1 MKKTVSFCLAVL
13 MLIST
18 LLTANAV
25 QTNNRSSESDYNMF
39 YFLASGTE
47 NLNYFSLNDNTEISK
62 DKKYSAGDTVTVT
75 YNIGGIKRFGSLNSV
90 IAYNAD
96 ILEPDEL
103 AFDNGKKVSWFEYND
118 NSSLVAVN
126 NTSSG
131 IKIGMLTYDPEYG
144 TDYSN
149 NTDIVTIQ
157 FKSKTDFNQ
166 NELGIELT
174 TKRLMAVGEYDTI
187 NLTDSASDYISIK
200 VDLTVNSDT
209 DSDTDTITDTDTET
223 YFDSDDMDSDTPDT
237 DSMDTDTDTDS
248 IDTDSDNTD
257 TDTDSIDTDSDN
269 TNTDTDSMDTD
280 SDNTD
285 TDTDSM
291 DTDSDN
297 QNPTNPVK
305 KLKVGDVD
313 GDGNIT
319 SADALL
325 VLRKSVKLETFTD
338 EQITAADV
346 NKDGEINSAD
356 ALFILRKSVKLTD
369 NGTYF
374 ED

>member
-248 IDTDSDNTD
+248 MI
-257 TDTDSIDTDSDN
+257 
-269 TNTDTDSMDTD
+269 
-280 SDNTD
+280 
-285 TDTDSM
+285 
-291 DTDSDN
+291 
-297 QNPTNPVK
+297 PT
-305 KLKVGDVD
+305 
-313 GDGNIT
+313 IQT
-319 SADALL
+319 
-325 VLRKSVKLETFTD
+325 
-338 EQITAADV
+338 
-346 NKDGEINSAD
+346 
-356 ALFILRKSVKLTD
+356 LTRIQ
-369 NGTYF
+369 
-374 ED
+374 